1 MRALD
6 DVNLDI
12 AAGEYLAI
20 IGPSG
25 SGKSTLL
32 NAIGLL
38 DKLTDGSYLLEGAD
52 VTHLSDNELARTRR
66 EKIGFVFQFFHLVPR
81 LTAAQNVELPLI
93 LSDVEPSERRERVND
108 VLQAYGLGDRAHHRP
123 DQLSGGQ
130 RQRVAI
136 ARATVTRPP
145 VILADE
151 PTGNLD
157 RASGHDVVEILENLN
172 RGGMTLL
179 VVTHDPELAS
189 RAARQI
195 RMVDG
200 KIVSDSGS
208 GVKSVTARDV
218 LIYAAGSVLGYRI
231 RTLLTLLAMGIG
243 VASVVMLTALGEGA
257 RRFVTGEFQSL
268 GTHLL
273 IVLPGRSETTGGPP
287 PLLGETPRDL
297 TLEDALAIERS
308 RAVRLIAPIA
318 VGSAG
323 VSYREREREVMIL
336 GSTAA
341 FLDVRRLKMST
352 GRFLPAGDP
361 RRSSP
366 LCVLGAKLK
375 NELFGAEPAIGRW
388 VRIGDRRFRVAGTL
402 ASEGHSIG
410 VDLGDLVIV
419 PVAAAQALF
428 DSYSLFRIL
437 VEARSEE
444 AIPKAGEDIRRII
457 RQRHEGEDDVTVITQ
472 DAVVATFDKIFTALT
487 LTVAGIASIS
497 LVVAGILIMNVML
510 VAVSQRTSEVGLLKA
525 LGASSGAVLRV
536 FLAEATILSLVGAAA
551 GVAAGYVVIEIIDQA
566 YPLLSLAAPLWA
578 VASAVLVALITGVLF
593 GVLPARRAA
602 KLDPVAALSG
612 R

>member
-1 MRALD
+1 M
-6 DVNLDI
+6 
-12 AAGEYLAI
+12 
-20 IGPSG
+20 
-25 SGKSTLL
+25 
-32 NAIGLL
+32 
-38 DKLTDGSYLLEGAD
+38 
-52 VTHLSDNELARTRR
+52 
-66 EKIGFVFQFFHLVPR
+66 
-81 LTAAQNVELPLI
+81 
-93 LSDVEPSERRERVND
+93 
-108 VLQAYGLGDRAHHRP
+108 
-123 DQLSGGQ
+123 
-130 RQRVAI
+130 
-136 ARATVTRPP
+136 
-145 VILADE
+145 
-151 PTGNLD
+151 
-157 RASGHDVVEILENLN
+157 
-172 RGGMTLL
+172 
-179 VVTHDPELAS
+179 
-189 RAARQI
+189 
-195 RMVDG
+195 
-200 KIVSDSGS
+200 
-208 GVKSVTARDV
+208 TARDV
-218 LIYAAGSVLGYRI
+218 LIYAAGSVLGYRA

-410 VDLGDLVIV
+410 VDLGDIVIV

-437 VEARSEE
+437 VEARSED

-551 GVAAGYVVIEIIDQA
+551 GVAAGYVVIELIDQA